1 VEDLLLDRVLSR
13 MMNELNEEE
22 ASKVNK
28 LLEKDLQGEVSSFFY
43 EKFPNMNDFFEEEI
57 KSIQEEIEE
66 KYTKKD

>member
-1 VEDLLLDRVLSR
+1 
-13 MMNELNEEE
+13 MMNELNEED

-57 KSIQEEIEE
+57 KSIQEEIEK